1 MADEANPG
9 NPPPAAHPVAK
20 KTKPVKKLRS
30 ELTSAEAAKLD
41 AESAKRR
48 NRRTKV
54 AEKKAAV
61 DYAAKA
67 TVLHKA
73 VVEDKEAIVAKAPP
87 RLAGHYIGRWHG
99 RG

>member
-48 NRRTKV
+48 NRRTV
-54 AEKKAAV
+54 AAEKKAAAE
-61 DYAAKA
+61 YA
-67 TVLHKA
+67 
-73 VVEDKEAIVAKAPP
+73 VECLLGNAIISKKILRTRKIHLGDA
-87 RLAGHYIGRWHG
+87 
-99 RG
+99 